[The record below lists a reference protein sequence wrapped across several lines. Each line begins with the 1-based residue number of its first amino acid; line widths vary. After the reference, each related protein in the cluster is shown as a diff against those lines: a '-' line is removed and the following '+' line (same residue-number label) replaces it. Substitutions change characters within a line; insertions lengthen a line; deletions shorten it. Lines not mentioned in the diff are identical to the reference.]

1 MDIRVSGKNIKV
13 GQTLNS
19 HISERLQSTADK
31 YFENSIDAAVTLSKE
46 GPFFHVECRLHPI
59 PGVSLHSHADGMD
72 IYGSFE
78 DAAQK
83 LEKQLRR
90 FKRKIKNHHDSSREV
105 EIL

>member
-1 MDIRVSGKNIKV
+1 MDVNVSGKNIDV

-19 HISERLQSTADK
+19 HISERLKSTANK
-31 YFENSIDAAVTLSKE
+31 YFENSINATVTLSKE
-46 GPFFHVECRLHPI
+46 GPVFHVECRLHPI
-59 PGVSLHSHADGMD
+59 PGVILHSHAEGAD

-90 FKRKIKNHHDSSREV
+90 FKRKIKNHHDSPREF
-105 EIL
+105 EIV